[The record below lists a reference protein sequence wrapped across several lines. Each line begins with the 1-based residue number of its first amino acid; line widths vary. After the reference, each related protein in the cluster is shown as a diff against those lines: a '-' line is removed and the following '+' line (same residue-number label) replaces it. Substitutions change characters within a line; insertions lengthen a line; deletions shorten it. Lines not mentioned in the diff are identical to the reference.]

1 MKHCWR
7 TPVLNPKV
15 IMREIVKL
23 LKIMGKGIR
32 VCGCKLRLFRR
43 QEKENG
49 QRKRLEKEHGR
60 K

>member
-1 MKHCWR
+1 
-7 TPVLNPKV
+7 
-15 IMREIVKL
+15 MREIVKL

-32 VCGCKLRLFRR
+32 VCGCKLWLFRR

-49 QRKRLEKEHGR
+49 QRRRLEKEHGR